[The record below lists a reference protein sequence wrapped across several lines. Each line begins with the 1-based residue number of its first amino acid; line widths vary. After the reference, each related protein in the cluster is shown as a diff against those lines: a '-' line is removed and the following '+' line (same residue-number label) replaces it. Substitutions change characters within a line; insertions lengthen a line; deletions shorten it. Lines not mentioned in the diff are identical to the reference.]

1 VDIDKSI
8 PSAIKALAYEL
19 LHQKEI
25 RLVSIEGGE
34 RLNAIP
40 KSATA
45 IVACS
50 QPLGITDPRIRVRRL
65 EDTLLTQSLAQS
77 DRIVSALGAFA
88 QGVRAWDKTLDIPSI
103 SMNLGIVAQK
113 QNELRVDVSIR
124 AMDDENL
131 AILANET
138 TAFFKG
144 FGFTCK
150 LEGGHGAW
158 KPSVGAFAD
167 VVREAMHTFYPHAL
181 FKAIHAGLEC
191 GELVARQ
198 SKKIEAVS
206 IGPTIRYPHSVR
218 EECDL
223 DSVERIAQVVQK
235 IILFYKD

>member
-1 VDIDKSI
+1 
-8 PSAIKALAYEL
+8 
-19 LHQKEI
+19 HQKEI

-45 IVACS
+45 VVACS
-50 QPLGITDPRIRVRRL
+50 HPLGITDPRIRARRL
-65 EDTLLTQSLAQS
+65 EDARFTHALVQS
-77 DRIVSALGAFA
+77 DRIVGALGAFA
-88 QGVRAWDKTLDIPSI
+88 QGVRAWDKTLDIPSL
-103 SMNLGIVAQK
+103 SMNLGIVTQK
-113 QNELRVDVSIR
+113 QNELHVEVSIR

-144 FGFTCK
+144 FSFTCK

-167 VVREAMHTFYPHAL
+167 VVRDAMQTFYPYAV

-223 DSVERIAQVVQK
+223 DSVERMAHVVQK
-235 IILFYKD
+235 IISFYKD